1 MKIVQIDKSAVI
13 ANLCNDVDVFRL
25 KISDCSMCNLQDKS
39 IKVIKRDMQNEEV
52 EYLYFALVR

>member
-25 KISDCSMCNLQDKS
+25 KISDCSMCNLQDKT

>member
-1 MKIVQIDKSAVI
+1 MKIVQIDESAVI

>member
-13 ANLCNDVDVFRL
+13 ANLCNDVDVLRL
-25 KISDCSMCNLQDKS
+25 KISDCSICNLQEKT

-52 EYLYFALVR
+52 EYLYFVLVG